1 MSAWV
6 ESGAGYSGSCGGAA
20 LRQATI
26 SKLLVPRMRSLAE
39 AEIWRIAQAL
49 RRLKRPKVSAVVVA
63 ALAVLIAL

>member
-1 MSAWV
+1 
-6 ESGAGYSGSCGGAA
+6 